1 MIIFMDINTLISIIK
16 KKISTNIICENLKVE
31 DKTFLHKNHP
41 GHENKKFHIKLSI
54 ESKELKKMNKIER
67 NKRVYKILSDE
78 ISKSIHSL
86 QILIN

>member
-1 MIIFMDINTLISIIK
+1 M
-16 KKISTNIICENLKVE
+16 TNIKCENLKVE
-31 DKTFLHKNHP
+31 DKTFLHKNHS
-41 GHENKKFHIKLSI
+41 GNDNKKFHIKLSI

-67 NKRVYKILSDE
+67 NKKVYKILSDE

>member
-1 MIIFMDINTLISIIK
+1 MDINTLISIIK
-16 KKISTNIICENLKVE
+16 KKILTNIKCENLKVE

-41 GHENKKFHIKLSI
+41 GHENNKFHIKLSI

-67 NKRVYKILSDE
+67 NKKVYKILSDE

>member
-1 MIIFMDINTLISIIK
+1 MDINALISIIK
-16 KKISTNIICENLKVE
+16 KKILTNIKCENLKVE
-31 DKTFLHKNHP
+31 DKTFLHKNHS
-41 GHENKKFHIKLSI
+41 GNDNKKFHIKLSI

>member
-1 MIIFMDINTLISIIK
+1 MDINQLSEIVK
-16 KKISTNIICENLKVE
+16 KKILLHKIITNVEVE
-31 DKTFLHKNHP
+31 DKTFLHKSHSGND
-41 GHENKKFHIKLSI
+41 NNKFHIKLSI